1 MTNVLATKLNALSMS
16 NLKEVLNLIDGV
28 LVVFEKYDGKQITK
42 RIEKALKEVNDDL
55 YLNIGKDYCNRKTV
69 SLSFYYKK
77 RSVFEEVQNG
87 HGIAHY
93 LVDNSYS
100 LLDFQGEIVD
110 YVSIKKCLENVR
122 IRIEKKI
129 DNMVETERKIDKLK
143 SERARLIKELNELLE
158 GVDYETAKYYN
169 LRTDRLFS

>member
-16 NLKEVLNLIDGV
+16 NLKDVLNLIDGV

-69 SLSFYYKK
+69 SLSFYYKN
-77 RSVFEEVQNG
+77 RNVFGEEKNG
-87 HGIAHY
+87 HMIAY
-93 LVDNSYS
+93 YIADNSYS
-100 LLDFQGEIVD
+100 LLDFQGETVD

-129 DNMVETERKIDKLK
+129 DNMVETERNIDKIK
-143 SERARLIKELNELLE
+143 SERARLIKELNELME

>member
-16 NLKEVLNLIDGV
+16 NLKEVLNLIDGI

-55 YLNIGKDYCNRKTV
+55 YLKIEKDYCNRKTI
-69 SLSFYYKK
+69 SLSFYYKN
-77 RSVFEEVQNG
+77 RNVFGEEENG
-87 HGIAHY
+87 YRIAHY
-93 LVDNSYS
+93 IADLSYS
-100 LLDFQGEIVD
+100 LLYFQGETVD

-129 DNMVETERKIDKLK
+129 DNMVETERNIDKIK
-143 SERARLIKELNELLE
+143 SERARLIKELNELME

>member
-1 MTNVLATKLNALSMS
+1 MTNKLATKLNALSMS

-42 RIEKALKEVNDDL
+42 RIETALKEVNDDL

-69 SLSFYYKK
+69 SLSFYYKN
-77 RSVFEEVQNG
+77 RNVFEEVQNG
-87 HGIAHY
+87 YRIAHY
-93 LVDNSYS
+93 IDDLYYS
-100 LLDFQGEIVD
+100 LLDFQGETVD

-129 DNMVETERKIDKLK
+129 DKMVETERKIDKIK
-143 SERARLIKELNELLE
+143 SERARLIKELNELME

-169 LRTDRLFS
+169 LRMDRLFS